1 MESGKGT
8 GMKLSDNEMHQSIQ
22 IIIMANKESGE
33 AKRVLET
40 ARDRLIKEGWIEITD
55 ENIEAFAKE
64 FLERNK
70 P

>member
-1 MESGKGT
+1 
-8 GMKLSDNEMHQSIQ
+8 MKLSDNEMHQSIQ